1 MAFMF
6 FKEAVGVKAIADVK
20 SYFTI
25 HFIKCCM
32 YVDNKLRDVFETHPK
47 KKNKTPLDIHYKMH
61 KAVLYYRYM

>member
-32 YVDNKLRDVFETHPK
+32 YVDNKLRDVFEALMPASFGHT
-47 KKNKTPLDIHYKMH
+47 LI
-61 KAVLYYRYM
+61 